1 MPEGTQRAVALA
13 MTSRHLA
20 AAHPD
25 GSISVF
31 ELPTSNPAV
40 VAKPSSSKGTTL
52 SEDDDDDDDVIPPEV
67 HLVVRSTASELQKHN
82 GEQQDTRHR
91 KGQAWRAYQS
101 PFSTLKASPEGSVFA
116 AAGAWGIHLFRFPVT
131 TQTSKAGASISS
143 TSATVPSPLHHLGKV
158 MSWFSA

>member
-25 GSISVF
+25 GSISIF
-31 ELPTSNPAV
+31 ELPPSNPAII
-40 VAKPSSSKGTTL
+40 AKPSSSQGAAL
-52 SEDDDDDDDVIPPEV
+52 PEDDEDVVMPPEV
-67 HLVVRSTASELQKHN
+67 HLVARSTASELQKHN
-82 GEQQDTRHR
+82 GEQQNTKHR

-116 AAGAWGIHLFRFPVT
+116 AAGAWGIHLFRFPMT
-131 TQTSKAGASISS
+131 TSSKAGASISS
-143 TSATVPSPLHHLGKV
+143 TAATVASPVQHLGKV
-158 MSWFSA
+158 MS